1 MCSSYRHGA
10 VVDLDGREEN
20 GLGDF
25 DWRIFFFKFIL
36 PPPLPVFQQLFSE
49 LPLLTEVIL
58 VIHSYLH

>member
-25 DWRIFFFKFIL
+25 DWRIFFFQIYTA
-36 PPPLPVFQQLFSE
+36 PPPSGLSATFLRVTLINGGYFSY
-49 LPLLTEVIL
+49 T
-58 VIHSYLH
+58 